1 MYVVPDKH
9 QQAIKR
15 SASMQYVSGVLA
27 IIILGNAT
35 ACSADL
41 EQQAT
46 DSRAVAKEFAE
57 ELKGELV
64 AALQSGGPIAAVAV
78 CNTRAPQ
85 IAAQASERTGWQVGR
100 TSLKLRNPD
109 NAPDAWERAVLEDF
123 EKRKAAGE
131 DPQTLEYYSVVE
143 QGGKQQF
150 RYMKA
155 IPTGEV
161 CLTCHGSSLQ
171 PELVEKLDALYP
183 QDKARDFKAG
193 DIRGAF
199 TIIGPM

>member
-1 MYVVPDKH
+1 
-9 QQAIKR
+9 
-15 SASMQYVSGVLA
+15 MQYASGLLA
-27 IIILGNAT
+27 IMILGTAT

-46 DSRAVAKEFAE
+46 DSRAVVKQFAE

-64 AALQSGGPIAAVAV
+64 AAMQSGGPIAAVGV
-78 CNTRAPQ
+78 CNSRAPQ
-85 IAAQASERTGWQVGR
+85 IAAQASERTGWRVGR
-100 TSLKLRNPD
+100 TSLKIRNPA
-109 NAPDAWERAVLEDF
+109 NAPDAWERSVLEDF

-143 QGGKQQF
+143 QDGGQQF

-155 IPTGEV
+155 IPTGEL
-161 CLTCHGSSLQ
+161 CLACHGSSLQ
-171 PELVEKLDALYP
+171 PKLAEKLDALYP
-183 QDKARDFKAG
+183 QDKARGFKAG

-199 TIIGPM
+199 TIIQPM